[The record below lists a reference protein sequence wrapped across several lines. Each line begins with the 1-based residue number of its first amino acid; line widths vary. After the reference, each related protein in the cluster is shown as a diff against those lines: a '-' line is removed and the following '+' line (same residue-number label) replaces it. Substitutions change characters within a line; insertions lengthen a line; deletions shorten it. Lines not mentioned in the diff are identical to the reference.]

1 MDSKKNKQLPKTVV
15 ENLAAAGLG
24 TAVGYAAGAGAT
36 KLLITKGPYARRL
49 ARLSPEKRLEEI
61 KLLRGIV
68 GSGSAAAGGL
78 AGFAARQRLRKARKD
93 DTLTRKLAEFR

>member
-24 TAVGYAAGAGAT
+24 TAVGYAAGAGTT
-36 KLLITKGPYARRL
+36 KLLLTKGLYAKRL
-49 ARLSPEKRLEEI
+49 AKLSPEKRLKEI
-61 KLLRGIV
+61 RLLKGIM
-68 GSGSAAAGGL
+68 GSGAVAAGGL